1 MGPYATSNRDRKT
14 DLTMTTAVKNPNP
27 GPTDMQAFAFVQSL
41 AAELSKGKVELPS
54 FPDIALRVRKAL
66 SDDNV
71 TQDMVVRVVGSEP
84 ALAARLMQIGN
95 SAALNFSG
103 KPITELRTAIARM
116 GFNMVR
122 SAAIAFAMSQLK
134 KQDALKGL
142 EKPLEDLWK
151 RSAAVAAMSHAV
163 ARRYSKVNPDT
174 ALLAGL
180 LHGIGELY
188 ILTRSAQH
196 PGLFANQAAYT
207 AVVRDWHA
215 AIAKALL
222 ENWEMAGEVIEAVS
236 NFEDLE
242 RSHSGP
248 VDLTDVVTVGSLL
261 AAFKDHPE
269 TIELNMHD
277 VAACKRMKIDRASYE
292 QLIDESEHEIDTL
305 RQALGA

>member
-1 MGPYATSNRDRKT
+1 MNTVPKPQSNN
-14 DLTMTTAVKNPNP
+14 ASAE
-27 GPTDMQAFAFVQSL
+27 AFAFVQSL

-54 FPDIALRVRKAL
+54 FPDIALRVRKVL
-66 SDDNV
+66 SDENV
-71 TQDMVVRVVGSEP
+71 SQDMVVRVVGSEP
-84 ALAARLMQIGN
+84 ALAARLMQIAN

-103 KPITELRTAIARM
+103 KPITELRSAISRM

-180 LHGIGELY
+180 LHGIGQLY

-196 PGLFANQAAYT
+196 PGLFADQAAYSQI
-207 AVVRDWHA
+207 VRDWHS

-222 ENWEMAGEVIEAVS
+222 ENWEMTEEVVSAVS
-236 NFEDLE
+236 EYEDME
-242 RSHSGP
+242 RQHTGP
-248 VDLTDVVTVGSLL
+248 VDLTDIVAVGNLL
-261 AAFKDHPE
+261 AVFKDHPD

-292 QLIDESEHEIDTL
+292 QLIDESEQEIDAL

>member
-1 MGPYATSNRDRKT
+1 MGHTRWISRDPE
-14 DLTMTTAVKNPNP
+14 DITMNTAAQTQSIFPID
-27 GPTDMQAFAFVQSL
+27 TQAFAFVQSI

-54 FPDIALRVRKAL
+54 FPDIALRVRKVL
-66 SDDNV
+66 SDENV
-71 TQDMVVRVVGSEP
+71 SQDMVVRVVGSEP

-103 KPITELRTAIARM
+103 KPITELRTAISRM

-142 EKPLEDLWK
+142 EVPLEALWK

-163 ARRYSKVNPDT
+163 ARRYSRVNPDT

-180 LHGIGELY
+180 LHGIGQLY

-207 AVVRDWHA
+207 AIVRDWHS

-222 ENWEMAGEVIEAVS
+222 ENWEMAEEVVEAVS

-242 RSHSGP
+242 RLHSGP
-248 VDLTDVVTVGSLL
+248 VDLTDVVTVGNLL

-277 VAACKRMKIDRASYE
+277 VAACKRMQIDRSAYE

>member
-1 MGPYATSNRDRKT
+1 MNSVPKPQGSGGES
-14 DLTMTTAVKNPNP
+14 L
-27 GPTDMQAFAFVQSL
+27 AFAFVQSL
-41 AAELSKGKVELPS
+41 ASELSKGKVELPS
-54 FPDIALRVRKAL
+54 FPDIALRVRKVL
-66 SDDNV
+66 SNENV
-71 TQDMVVRVVGSEP
+71 SQDMVIRVVGSEP

-103 KPITELRTAIARM
+103 KPITELRTAISRM

-142 EKPLEDLWK
+142 EKPLEELWK

-163 ARRYSKVNPDT
+163 ARRFSKVNPDM

-180 LHGIGELY
+180 LHGIGQLY
-188 ILTRSAQH
+188 ILTRSAKH
-196 PGLFANQAAYT
+196 PGLFADQAAYT
-207 AVVRDWHA
+207 AIVRDWHT

-222 ENWEMAGEVIEAVS
+222 ENWEMTEEVIEAVS
-236 NFEDLE
+236 HFEDLD
-242 RSHSGP
+242 RSHTGP
-248 VDLTDVVTVGSLL
+248 VDLTDVVTVGNLL

-277 VAACKRMKIDRASYE
+277 VIACKRMKLDRASYE
-292 QLIDESEHEIDTL
+292 QLIDESESEIEAL
-305 RQALGA
+305 RQALGT

>member
-1 MGPYATSNRDRKT
+1 MS
-14 DLTMTTAVKNPNP
+14 TAAQSQNSQ
-27 GPTDMQAFAFVQSL
+27 PTDMQAFAFVQSL

-54 FPDIALRVRKAL
+54 FPDIALRVRKVL
-66 SDDNV
+66 SDENV
-71 TQDMVVRVVGSEP
+71 SQDMVVRVVGSEP

-103 KPITELRTAIARM
+103 KPITELRTAISRM

-142 EKPLEDLWK
+142 EKPLEELWK

-180 LHGIGELY
+180 LHGIGQLY

-207 AVVRDWHA
+207 AIVRDWHG

-222 ENWEMAGEVIEAVS
+222 ENWEMAEEVIEAVS
-236 NFEDLE
+236 GFEDLE

-248 VDLTDVVTVGSLL
+248 VDLTDVVTVGNLL

-277 VAACKRMKIDRASYE
+277 VAACKRMQIDRASYE

>member
-1 MGPYATSNRDRKT
+1 MSTAAKSQSSETT
-14 DLTMTTAVKNPNP
+14 DV
-27 GPTDMQAFAFVQSL
+27 QAFAFVQSL

-54 FPDIALRVRKAL
+54 FPDIALRVRRVL
-66 SDDNV
+66 SDENV
-71 TQDMVVRVVGSEP
+71 SQDMVVRVIGSEP

-95 SAALNFSG
+95 SAALNFTG
-103 KPITELRTAIARM
+103 KPITELRTAISRM

-142 EKPLEDLWK
+142 ERPLEDLWK

-163 ARRYSKVNPDT
+163 ARRYSKVNPDM

-180 LHGIGELY
+180 LHGIGQLY

-207 AVVRDWHA
+207 AIVRDWHS

-222 ENWEMAGEVIEAVS
+222 ENWEMAEEVVEAVS

-242 RSHSGP
+242 RAHTGP
-248 VDLTDVVTVGSLL
+248 VDLTDVVTVGNLL

-269 TIELNMHD
+269 TIELNLHD
-277 VAACKRMKIDRASYE
+277 VAACKRMTIDRASYE
-292 QLIDESEHEIDTL
+292 QLIDESEHEIETL

>member
-1 MGPYATSNRDRKT
+1 MS
-14 DLTMTTAVKNPNP
+14 TAANSQNSQ
-27 GPTDMQAFAFVQSL
+27 PTDMQAFAFVQQL

-54 FPDIALRVRKAL
+54 FPDIALRVRKVL
-66 SDDNV
+66 SDENV

-103 KPITELRTAIARM
+103 KPITELRTAISRM

-134 KQDALKGL
+134 KQDSLKGL
-142 EKPLEDLWK
+142 EKPLDDLWR
-151 RSAAVAAMSHAV
+151 RSATVAAMSHAV
-163 ARRYSKVNPDT
+163 ARRFSKVNADT

-180 LHGIGELY
+180 LHGIGQLY

-196 PGLFANQAAYT
+196 PGLFANQAAYS
-207 AVVRDWHA
+207 AIVRDWHS

-222 ENWEMAGEVIEAVS
+222 ENWEMAEEVVEAVS
-236 NFEDLE
+236 NYEDLE
-242 RSHSGP
+242 RGHAGP
-248 VDLTDVVTVGSLL
+248 VDLTDVVTVGYLL
-261 AAFKDHPE
+261 AAFKEHPE

-277 VAACKRMKIDRASYE
+277 VAACKRMQIDRAAYE
-292 QLIDESEHEIDTL
+292 QLIDESEHEIDAL
-305 RQALGA
+305 RAALGT

>member
-1 MGPYATSNRDRKT
+1 MSTAAQPQGSQTT
-14 DLTMTTAVKNPNP
+14 DT
-27 GPTDMQAFAFVQSL
+27 QAFAFVQQL

-54 FPDIALRVRKAL
+54 FPDIALRVRKVL
-66 SDDNV
+66 SDENV

-103 KPITELRTAIARM
+103 KPITELRSAISRM

-151 RSAAVAAMSHAV
+151 RSASVAAMSHAV
-163 ARRYSKVNPDT
+163 ARRFSKVNADT

-180 LHGIGELY
+180 LHGIGQLY

-196 PGLFANQAAYT
+196 PGLFANQAAYS
-207 AVVRDWHA
+207 AIVRDWHS
-215 AIAKALL
+215 AISKALL
-222 ENWEMAGEVIEAVS
+222 ENWEMAEEVIEAVG
-236 NFEDLE
+236 NYEDLE
-242 RSHSGP
+242 RDNSGP
-248 VDLTDVVTVGSLL
+248 VDLTDVVTVGYLL

-277 VAACKRMKIDRASYE
+277 VAACKRMQIDRASYE
-292 QLIDESEHEIDTL
+292 QLIDESEQEIDTL
-305 RQALGA
+305 RAALGA

>member
-1 MGPYATSNRDRKT
+1 
-14 DLTMTTAVKNPNP
+14 MTTAAQTQ
-27 GPTDMQAFAFVQSL
+27 GSQTTDTQAFAFVQQL

-54 FPDIALRVRKAL
+54 FPDIALRVRKVL
-66 SDDNV
+66 SDENV

-103 KPITELRTAIARM
+103 RPITELRTAISRM

-134 KQDALKGL
+134 RQDSLKGL

-163 ARRYSKVNPDT
+163 ARRFSKVNADT

-180 LHGIGELY
+180 LHGIGQLY

-196 PGLFANQAAYT
+196 PGLFANQAAYS
-207 AVVRDWHA
+207 AIVRDWHS
-215 AIAKALL
+215 AISKALL
-222 ENWEMAGEVIEAVS
+222 ENWEMADEVIEAVS
-236 NFEDLE
+236 NYEELE
-242 RSHSGP
+242 RENSGP
-248 VDLTDVVTVGSLL
+248 VDLTDVVTVGYLL
-261 AAFKDHPE
+261 ASFKDHPE
-269 TIELNMHD
+269 TIELNMQD
-277 VAACKRMKIDRASYE
+277 VAACKRMKIDRAAYE
-292 QLIDESEHEIDTL
+292 QLIDESEQEIDTL
-305 RQALGA
+305 RAALGT